1 MQSGNPWAGIVLC
14 FHNFGEGLRM
24 NGEIHQLASAMLVL
38 AFAAVMLVTGL
49 LYIERSGRSFEPIP
63 ASAILTLA
71 NETGSLR
78 AHK

>member
-1 MQSGNPWAGIVLC
+1 
-14 FHNFGEGLRM
+14 M

-49 LYIERSGRSFEPIP
+49 LYIARPGRPFEVDPVS
-63 ASAILTLA
+63 ASAILGLA

-78 AHK
+78 ARK